1 MRRTENRV
9 GEAARKRWRGDESWG
24 WRLVAEK
31 ATVVGCRN
39 RVAKRWRSGEVGSGD
54 GDGAPRNVVDG

>member
-1 MRRTENRV
+1 ME
-9 GEAARKRWRGDESWG
+9 RGDESWV

-39 RVAKRWRSGEVGSGD
+39 RVAKRRGSRAAMVMALLGTS
-54 GDGAPRNVVDG
+54 